1 MNQGEGNGQGRRG
14 AEGATQPRRGVRG
27 WLRRRRWRVTGVLIA
42 LLAGVLSLSSC
53 NMPGPRATPAQIAA
67 LARETVPAQ
76 PATSTEKEV
85 PALSY
90 LRAGDATKP
99 RVIYIHGTPGDAT
112 GWADFLVDPVLRC
125 DSISVDR
132 LGFGKSGP
140 KGGGGVSSFEMQ
152 AKAIEP
158 LLVKQGGKWPIVVGH
173 SLGGPIAAWIA
184 GAHPDKVSGLII
196 VAGSLDPA
204 QEKPGVAQEIATTDL
219 ARFLMPRALDNS
231 MGELNAAKKQTELL
245 APLLEKITCPVVV
258 IHGTTDELVP
268 YANVAYIQKM
278 VTHAASLQVFT
289 IQKQGHFVPW
299 ERPEIIREAVEQLVK
314 SPAGDEGIARNAG
327 DADKAAKNESPVAAP
342 AAPK

>member
-1 MNQGEGNGQGRRG
+1 MKSAARAKPEGGTTESKPRG
-14 AEGATQPRRGVRG
+14 FRA
-27 WLRRRRWRVTGVLIA
+27 WLRRRRWRVTGAVITLLGAVLA
-42 LLAGVLSLSSC
+42 LSSC
-53 NMPGPRATPAQIAA
+53 NMPGPKATPEQIAA
-67 LARETVPAQ
+67 LARDTLPAQ
-76 PATSTEKEV
+76 PATAAEKEV

-90 LRAGDATKP
+90 LHSGDPSKP

-112 GWADFLVDPVLRC
+112 GWADFLVDPVMGC
-125 DSISVDR
+125 ESIAVDR

-140 KGGGGVSSFEMQ
+140 KGGGGVDSFEMQ
-152 AKAIEP
+152 AKAIAP

-184 GAHPDKVSGLII
+184 GAYPDKVSGLVI
-196 VAGSLDPA
+196 VAGSLDPDL
-204 QEKPGVAQEIATTDL
+204 EKPGLGQEIATTDL

-231 MGELNAAKKQTELL
+231 MGELNAAKAQTKLL

-299 ERPEIIREAVEQLVK
+299 ERPELIREAVEDLVK
-314 SPAGDEGIARNAG
+314 PTGAGAAGAATPSPAPTP
-327 DADKAAKNESPVAAP
+327 SAP
-342 AAPK
+342 SGQGTPK